1 MPCLISLTW
10 SLFLFRLAGHVY
22 QDVAVAFK
30 KWHKHKIKLCTF
42 ASGYRLA
49 QEMLLSRTLHGNLR
63 SFVYAFFDAD
73 HQGQKDDPASYREIA
88 RHIKE
93 SRANILFIS
102 DSIKGSYSCFYQQ
115 GNIFFTNTDFLL
127 FILELKA
134 AENAGFVAILV
145 IRSHNQELKKQ
156 KDLHF
161 KLIERFTDLEF
172 LTDK

>member
-1 MPCLISLTW
+1 M
-10 SLFLFRLAGHVY
+10 Y
-22 QDVAVAFK
+22 QDVAIAFK
-30 KWHKHKIKLCTF
+30 KWHQHKIKLCTF

-73 HQGQKDDPASYREIA
+73 HQGQKDDPASYRDIA
-88 RHIKE
+88 RQIKE
-93 SRANILFIS
+93 SRANILFLS
-102 DSIKGSYSCFYQQ
+102 DSIQGNYFCAYQQ
-115 GNIFFTNTDFLL
+115 VFSQQNQFLKL
-127 FILELKA
+127 FSELEA
-134 AENAGFVAILV
+134 AEKAGFVAVLV
-145 IRSHNQELKKQ
+145 IRSHNQELKQQ